1 MGPWCLP
8 LVGSVLWT
16 GKEWGGE
23 VGVAVWFMLSWC
35 SQFVVAGC
43 CVQFPGAK
51 AHTAT
56 LLSSVSRHCQSKF
69 GSLYRHDLG
78 GRTSGST
85 RVAFRIG
92 VRSRVGPSH
101 PSLRN
106 DHEKG
111 VG

>member
-1 MGPWCLP
+1 M
-8 LVGSVLWT
+8 VGLVLWT

-23 VGVAVWFMLSWC
+23 VGVAVWFVLSWC

-43 CVQFPGAK
+43 CVRLVGVK
-51 AHTAT
+51 AHIAT
-56 LLSSVSRHCQSKF
+56 LLLSVSCHCQSKF
-69 GSLYRHDLG
+69 GSLSRHDSG
-78 GRTSGST
+78 GCTSGST
-85 RVAFRIG
+85 QVALRIA